1 MSAHH
6 LRSLRVMIS
15 RPRRTDMLAAGRLFL
30 VSVLVPSW
38 SLFDHDRTNVRPT
51 SVPKPRLCPSAIGGN
66 AVDLSTQDAALSAH
80 RTGASTFRFP
90 ARQSCLTCRVVGTIR
105 PVLGVWISGSRGE
118 APASYILRQVR
129 AKRGFVRTGCLLA
142 LIPFST
148 QFAHD
153 AEASCFINLQGGF
166 QL

>member
-1 MSAHH
+1 
-6 LRSLRVMIS
+6 
-15 RPRRTDMLAAGRLFL
+15 MLAAGRLFL
-30 VSVLVPSW
+30 VSILASSW
-38 SLFDHDRTNVRPT
+38 SLFDDDLTNVRPT
-51 SVPKPRLCPSAIGGN
+51 SVPKPKLCPSVFGGD
-66 AVDLSTQDAALSAH
+66 AVDFSTRDDAPSIH
-80 RTGASTFRFP
+80 RIGASASRFS
-90 ARQSCLTCRVVGTIR
+90 AGQSCPRCRVVGTIR

-153 AEASCFINLQGGF
+153 AEASCSINLQGGF
-166 QL
+166 QS